1 MTTQEYR
8 RANYRFVS
16 NPVYDKG
23 VWKNIKNELF
33 TYHPS
38 LLATT
43 LHSNKRPD
51 IERRRSFNVSWSVCF
66 ILVWFGGHRQWDPV
80 IVVVENRVIMG
91 KYCLVGKWGEE
102 EKCACLFK
110 MNLARETSLRG
121 AIG

>member
-33 TYHPS
+33 TCHPS

-80 IVVVENRVIMG
+80 IVVVENIIIIMG
-91 KYCLVGKWGEE
+91 EDCLVG
-102 EKCACLFK
+102 
-110 MNLARETSLRG
+110 
-121 AIG
+121 

>member
-51 IERRRSFNVSWSVCF
+51 IERRRSFNVSWSVCS
-66 ILVWFGGHRQWDPV
+66 IRVWFGWPRQWNPV
-80 IVVVENRVIMG
+80 IMVVENGVIMG
-91 KYCLVGKWGEE
+91 EYWFVGKWEGRENVRFG
-102 EKCACLFK
+102 KTNLFE
-110 MNLARETSLRG
+110 ETSLRG